1 MRAGRAVRLVGALL
15 VAALA
20 ATLGAGSWLSAPFN
34 HPVPR
39 PVGVPVEDVVMES
52 ASGAR
57 VAGWLMR
64 GDSGRGA
71 VLLLHGI
78 GGDRRTMVPRAKLFH
93 AAGFSVLLIDLQGHG
108 ESQAAHVTFGFR
120 EAQDVAAA
128 AEFLRARLPG
138 EPMSAVAVS
147 MGGAALTL
155 ARPAP
160 PFRAIVLE
168 SVYPDIESAVSARL
182 EIRLGPPGGWLTP
195 LLLWQMPL
203 RLGIQATDLR
213 PLEHLD
219 RLSAPVLLASGSADP
234 HPTSAQTAAM
244 YARLHAPKELWM
256 VEGAGHDDLFD
267 HSPDDYRRRVLG
279 FLETYGRQTPGR

>member
-1 MRAGRAVRLVGALL
+1 M
-15 VAALA
+15 
-20 ATLGAGSWLSAPFN
+20 
-34 HPVPR
+34 
-39 PVGVPVEDVVMES
+39 
-52 ASGAR
+52 
-57 VAGWLMR
+57 
-64 GDSGRGA
+64 
-71 VLLLHGI
+71 
-78 GGDRRTMVPRAKLFH
+78 
-93 AAGFSVLLIDLQGHG
+93 
-108 ESQAAHVTFGFR
+108 
-120 EAQDVAAA
+120 
-128 AEFLRARLPG
+128 
-138 EPMSAVAVS
+138 
-147 MGGAALTL
+147 
-155 ARPAP
+155 
-160 PFRAIVLE
+160 LE
-168 SVYPDIESAVSARL
+168 SVYPDIESAVRARL